1 MHHYL
6 RLALLAVPAIVGGFL
21 IVPATTGAATG
32 SPRAGDGSAA
42 TGIRYARVVPVCA
55 PAKPGHVTCFAMR
68 LVRAR
73 IGTPGTRAYRPA
85 AGAETIGPAG
95 GLTPSDLAT
104 AYGFGS
110 AATGKD
116 QRVAI
121 IDWGNDATVT
131 SDLNAFDSRYHL
143 TACTT
148 SNGCFRKLNQFGKTS
163 PLPADQ
169 GTAFEIAL
177 DVETVHAV
185 CQKCKIDL
193 IETRSS
199 AFPSVEAGVNEAVK
213 LGATE
218 ISNSYGGPE
227 TRAPSAADKADY
239 NHPGVVITASTG
251 DDGYYDF
258 DQWPNTPTGGPS
270 AAPSAP
276 NFPADAATV
285 VAVGGTSLYLKAD
298 GTRRSETV
306 WNDNGPQD
314 AVELNTGIPWGA
326 TGGGCSLFVGA
337 QAWQRKLADWSQT
350 GCGTKRLAADV
361 AAVADPFT
369 GFDIYNTSD
378 GGTGWA
384 TIGGTSLSAPLVAA
398 MFALAGGA
406 HGVAYPART
415 LYRHLGTK
423 ALYDVTT
430 GGDGFCGGEGAAQC
444 GNWNHS
450 TYNGAHLGVLDCDY
464 PATGSKPSAGDFA
477 CDATIGYDGP
487 TGVGT
492 PKGLRAFG

>member
-1 MHHYL
+1 MHRYP
-6 RLALLAVPAIVGGFL
+6 RLALLAVPAIACGFL
-21 IVPATTGAATG
+21 IAPSTTGAAAVAPG
-32 SPRAGDGSAA
+32 V
-42 TGIRYARVVPVCA
+42 RYARAVAVCA

-73 IGTPGTRAYRPA
+73 IGTPGARAYRPA
-85 AGAETIGPAG
+85 AGAATIGPAG
-95 GLTPSDLAT
+95 GLTPGDLAS
-104 AYGFGS
+104 AYGFRS
-110 AATGKD
+110 AAQAKG

-121 IDWGNDATVT
+121 IDWGNDTTVEA
-131 SDLNAFDSRYHL
+131 DLKAFDSRYHL
-143 TACTT
+143 TACTIA
-148 SNGCFRKLNQFGKTS
+148 NGCFRKLNQFGKTS
-163 PLPADQ
+163 PLPTDQ
-169 GTAFEIAL
+169 GSAFEIAL

-185 CQKCKIDL
+185 CQNCKIDL
-193 IETRSS
+193 IEARSS
-199 AFPSVEAGVNEAVK
+199 SFASVEAGVNEAVK

-227 TRAPSAADKADY
+227 TRAPSAADKAAY
-239 NHPGVVITASTG
+239 NHRGIVITASTG

-258 DQWPNTPTGGPS
+258 DQWPNTPAGGPS

-285 VAVGGTSLYLKAD
+285 VAVGGTSLYLNAN

-306 WNDNGPQD
+306 WNENGPQD
-314 AVELNTGIPWGA
+314 ALELNTGIPWGA
-326 TGGGCSLFVGA
+326 TGGGCSLFISA
-337 QAWQRKLADWSQT
+337 QAWQRKIANWAQT
-350 GCGTKRLAADV
+350 GCGTRRLAADV
-361 AAVADPFT
+361 SAVADPFT

-406 HGVAYPART
+406 HAVAYPAQT
-415 LYRHLGTK
+415 LYAHLGTR

-430 GGDGFCGGEGAAQC
+430 GGNGFCGGEAAAQC

-450 TYNGAHLGVLDCDY
+450 AYNGAHLGVLDCDY
-464 PATGSKPSAGDFA
+464 PATGSKPSAGDLA
-477 CDATIGYDGP
+477 CDAATGYDGP

-492 PKGLRAFG
+492 PEGLGAFAVRS